1 LYKLILKK
9 NIIIYFLNNYIMETG
24 LMISVIGISLLLL
37 YGITKILEFYGI
49 GINVY
54 GSYVAFYLFILL
66 SVFILPTN
74 YYNVL
79 KK

>member
-1 LYKLILKK
+1 
-9 NIIIYFLNNYIMETG
+9 METG

-54 GSYVAFYLFILL
+54 GSYVAFYIFILL

>member
-1 LYKLILKK
+1 
-9 NIIIYFLNNYIMETG
+9 METG

>member
-1 LYKLILKK
+1 
-9 NIIIYFLNNYIMETG
+9 MESG
-24 LMISVIGISLLLL
+24 LMISIIGISLLLL

-54 GSYVAFYLFILL
+54 GSYVAFYIFILI

-74 YYNVL
+74 YYNVV

>member
-1 LYKLILKK
+1 
-9 NIIIYFLNNYIMETG
+9 METG
-24 LMISVIGISLLLL
+24 LMISIIGISLLLL

-66 SVFILPTN
+66 TVFILPTN

>member
-1 LYKLILKK
+1 
-9 NIIIYFLNNYIMETG
+9 
-24 LMISVIGISLLLL
+24 MISVIGISLLLL

-54 GSYVAFYLFILL
+54 GSYVAFYLFILF